1 MMRVAWVCAATA
13 MGALIVMA
21 CGDTVVDGSG
31 GAGAAPGGG
40 AADGGGTTSSS
51 MGGNGTG
58 GGGPLTPSE
67 CLGDHHF
74 PIAPDYDQFEPVMA
88 SHCKGT
94 NHQDITSIEKLVFV
108 GDSITQGTPPTP
120 AAQFYRTVLGDRLA
134 AKFPGIE
141 VVECAENGARMDDL
155 QGQLD
160 QCFPG
165 PEPKRS
171 LVIMTMGGND
181 LSNWATNMLP
191 EDEAIADAEVVAN
204 ELRNAIGTLKDPAMF
219 PAGAFFI
226 FSNVYEYTDGTA
238 ELDSCPT
245 ASLIGLSG
253 TYTQGANALAHLEEL
268 MMEIAVDTQTDMIL
282 MGEEF
287 CGHGYRRD
295 LQNTCYVGPD
305 AENWFDISCIHPTP
319 AGHEVIADLF
329 ELVVD
334 E

>member
-1 MMRVAWVCAATA
+1 
-13 MGALIVMA
+13 
-21 CGDTVVDGSG
+21 
-31 GAGAAPGGG
+31 
-40 AADGGGTTSSS
+40 
-51 MGGNGTG
+51 
-58 GGGPLTPSE
+58 
-67 CLGDHHF
+67 
-74 PIAPDYDQFEPVMA
+74 
-88 SHCKGT
+88 
-94 NHQDITSIEKLVFV
+94 
-108 GDSITQGTPPTP
+108 
-120 AAQFYRTVLGDRLA
+120 
-134 AKFPGIE
+134 
-141 VVECAENGARMDDL
+141 MDDL